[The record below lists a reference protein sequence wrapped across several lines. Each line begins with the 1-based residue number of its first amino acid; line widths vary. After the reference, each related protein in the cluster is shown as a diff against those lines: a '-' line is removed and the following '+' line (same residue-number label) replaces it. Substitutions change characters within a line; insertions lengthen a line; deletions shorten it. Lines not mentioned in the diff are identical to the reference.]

1 MEMKNFEEFSQTQF
15 EETLVLNVE
24 ILKLEPPNLSR
35 NVNG

>member
-24 ILKLEPPNLSR
+24 ILKLEPLN
-35 NVNG
+35 